1 MSLNK
6 IIRIKSGV
14 RLRKNLLGLSG
25 IILASVGG
33 GSELAALKA
42 AFLEIRTTRRAFEG
56 NLMLPFGMI
65 WSPLP
70 VLNCGGLNIPW
81 LPCGGDC
88 NNAAILSLVALSV
101 AGGYLFL
108 GLLTDVILFIL
119 KIFIGCWSLDGFM
132 SALPWG
138 SS

>member
-1 MSLNK
+1 M
-6 IIRIKSGV
+6 
-14 RLRKNLLGLSG
+14 
-25 IILASVGG
+25 
-33 GSELAALKA
+33 AALKA

-56 NLMLPFGMI
+56 NLMLPFGTI
-65 WSPLP
+65 WSPTPFP

-101 AGGYLFL
+101 ADGYLFL

-119 KIFIGCWSLDGFM
+119 KIFIGCCWSFDGFM